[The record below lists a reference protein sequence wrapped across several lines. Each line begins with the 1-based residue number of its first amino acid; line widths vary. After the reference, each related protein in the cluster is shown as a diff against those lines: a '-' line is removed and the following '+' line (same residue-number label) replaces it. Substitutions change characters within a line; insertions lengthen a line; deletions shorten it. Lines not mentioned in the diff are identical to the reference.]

1 MSTPNNT
8 KLYCW
13 KPQGHGQYSF
23 YVCADSYEEALS
35 AVQTYIERYYM
46 ETSTGGLY
54 YEAFGWGTDYYE
66 LVVVEQLSVLENEN
80 D

>member
-13 KPQGHGQYSF
+13 KPQGHGQHSF

-35 AVQTYIERYYM
+35 AV
-46 ETSTGGLY
+46 ETHIKRHHTNTSDDLQ
-54 YEAFGWGTDYYE
+54 YEAHGWGTDYYE
-66 LVVVEQLSVLENEN
+66 ITVVEPLSVLENEN